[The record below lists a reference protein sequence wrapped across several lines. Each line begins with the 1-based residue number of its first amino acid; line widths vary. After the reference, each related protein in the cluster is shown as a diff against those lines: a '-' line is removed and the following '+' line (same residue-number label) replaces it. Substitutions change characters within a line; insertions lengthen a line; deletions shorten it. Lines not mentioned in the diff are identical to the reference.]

1 MHNLIKGSYCYSID
15 LPKVSK
21 KTVTITLNLP
31 KVRKMTKIA
40 CLKLEKWLVI
50 SFAFMLLY
58 RLECLNTGVS
68 SSVKCW
74 VIANVDWFWLNTFL
88 ILLIKVF

>member
-1 MHNLIKGSYCYSID
+1 MHNLIKASYCCNID

-21 KTVTITLNLP
+21 KTVTNTLNLP
-31 KVRKMTKIA
+31 KVSKMTKIA

-50 SFAFMLLY
+50 SFTFMLLY

-68 SSVKCW
+68 SSVKCS
-74 VIANVDWFWLNTFL
+74 VIASVDWFWPITFL

>member
-40 CLKLEKWLVI
+40 CLKLEK
-50 SFAFMLLY
+50 
-58 RLECLNTGVS
+58 
-68 SSVKCW
+68 
-74 VIANVDWFWLNTFL
+74 
-88 ILLIKVF
+88 